1 MTCMKACFDQ
11 ESCMSNHSPQ
21 DTNSQTTAVA
31 LTTFE
36 AVHWRN
42 CKSYK
47 WGTED
52 TEYLEYRGNS
62 YE

>member
-31 LTTFE
+31 LTTGLRLSTAKVTQME
-36 AVHWRN
+36 N
-42 CKSYK
+42 
-47 WGTED
+47 ED
-52 TEYLEYRGNS
+52 FGL
-62 YE
+62 